1 MTVFRLQKKKYG
13 SDISGI
19 GATLVAGRWNLKGDM
34 PLLYTTTNAS
44 LSLLEVLVHLPK
56 NGVKPALVL
65 LEIKIPEDEIEVVND
80 AKLPDGWN
88 GLPYSVDVQAWGSDW
103 LASLKGL
110 AISVPSAIT
119 ADRNV
124 LINPRHPNFKKVQ
137 VMGVL
142 DPFLFDSRLL

>member
-34 PLLYTTTNAS
+34 PMLYTTTNVS

-56 NGVKPALVL
+56 SGVKPDLVL
-65 LEIKIPEDEIEVVND
+65 LKIEIPDDEIEVMGD
-80 AKLPDGWN
+80 SILPNGWN
-88 GLPYSVDVQAWGSDW
+88 DLPYSIDVQRWGSNW
-103 LASLKGL
+103 LASLRSL

-119 ADRNV
+119 SDRNV
-124 LINPRHPNFKKVQ
+124 LINPMHANFGSIKV
-137 VMGVL
+137 VAVL